1 VKKYKAKELRTFAS
15 DEWMAGATK
24 KYRKVFDKAETTY
37 IRVEFSFY
45 NKLFD
50 EENWTCTTILKC
62 FDLTDGKKTEIC
74 SLETPREVK
83 MDENIVYI
91 RDGWGNATEGA
102 YWKKGEYSWE
112 AYIDNELVSEAKFVI
127 NDVAKVTIENNP
139 YFEVEYIK
147 LFTGDFNRWESTA
160 PRTYLK
166 KIKRETTQYVWV
178 EAKIKNKVNL
188 DWNYEIFFNF
198 FDDAYQL
205 KGQVQ
210 REGKVEK
217 DKLDYSYTFD
227 VGWGNEVPG
236 SWKDEKYAVEILFM
250 DTMVAMVEFEAG
262 AEDEEGI
269 PQLILGGQRLVST
282 GGTASS
288 GQVQTGATAVE
299 ETMEELLAKLDTL
312 TGLTEVKKNIRDHIN
327 YLNFIKLRQE
337 KGFDESGKLSLHSVF
352 TGNPGTGKTTVVNML
367 GKIYKKMGM
376 LSKGHVTE
384 VDRADLVGEYIGQ
397 TAPKTRKAI
406 DSARGGILF
415 IDEAYS
421 LARQGDDA
429 KDFGKEVVE
438 IILKEM
444 SDGPGDIAIMVA
456 GYPKEMDTFIDSNP
470 GLKSRFSHYY
480 NFEDYLP
487 EELLQ
492 ITLIASEKK
501 GVTLT
506 EDAKKYL
513 GEQFVEVYRT
523 RDKSFGNARMAI
535 GVLEEAKMDM
545 GLRLMKSPDLAELS
559 KEAMSTIEVDDVR
572 SAFGGRQKKK
582 ADFAINEKMLREALD
597 ELNGLVGMSNI
608 KAEVSELVKL
618 VRFYRETGKEVLNR
632 FSLHAVFTGN
642 PGTGKTTL
650 ARIIA
655 KIYKGLG
662 LLEKGH
668 IVEVDRQGLVAGF
681 VGQTA
686 IKTQERIDE
695 AVGGVLFIDEAY
707 ALGEGGE
714 NDFGK
719 EAVEVVL
726 KKMEDMRGQFAVIVA
741 GYPDN
746 MHRFIETNPGL
757 KSRFDRNYDFKDYTA
772 DELLV
777 IGNNLLAAE
786 KLNPT
791 PEAEAHLKAYLDFV
805 YQSRDKFFGNA
816 RTVRQ
821 VIGEAIKNQHLR
833 MASLAAAERTAAAL
847 STLTMEDVA
856 EFVLKSENE
865 TGRQQLGFR
874 FGS

>member
-1 VKKYKAKELRTFAS
+1 MKKYKSKELRTFAS
-15 DEWMAGATK
+15 DEWMMGSTK

-45 NKLFD
+45 NKGFD
-50 EENWTCTTILKC
+50 EENWSCTTTFKC
-62 FDLTDGKKTEIC
+62 FDLTGGQKKELC
-74 SLETPREVK
+74 SLETKRDVK

-112 AYIDNELVSEAKFVI
+112 VFVDNELAAESKFVV
-127 NDVAKVTIENNP
+127 NDIGKVTIEHNP

-147 LFTGDFNRWESTA
+147 LFTGDFNSWEKKE
-160 PRTYLK
+160 RTYLK
-166 KIKRETTQYVWV
+166 KINKTTTQYVWV
-178 EAKIKNKVNL
+178 EAKIKNKIGL
-188 DWNYEIFFNF
+188 DWQYEIFFNF

-205 KGQVQ
+205 KGQVS

-217 DKLDYSYTFD
+217 EKMDYGYTFD
-227 VGWGNEVPG
+227 VGWGNDVPG
-236 SWKDEKYAVEILFM
+236 SWKDDKYVMEIVFM
-250 DTMVAMVEFEAG
+250 DTMIAMVEFQAGEA
-262 AEDEEGI
+262 DEEGI
-269 PQLILGGQRLVST
+269 PELILGGQRLVATSGNAST
-282 GGTASS
+282 AK
-288 GQVQTGATAVE
+288 VQNDQKPTE
-299 ETMEELLAKLDTL
+299 ETLEELLAKLDAL

-337 KGFDESGKLSLHSVF
+337 KGFEENTKVNLHSVF

-367 GKIYKKMGM
+367 GMIYKKMGL
-376 LSKGHVTE
+376 LSKGHVSE

-406 DSARGGILF
+406 DAARGGILF
-415 IDEAYS
+415 VDEAYA
-421 LARQGDDA
+421 LARPGDDA

-438 IILKEM
+438 ILLKEM
-444 SDGPGDIAIMVA
+444 SDGAGDIGIMAA
-456 GYPKEMDTFIDSNP
+456 GYPKEMNGFIDSNP
-470 GLKSRFSHYY
+470 GLKSRFANYY
-480 NFEDYLP
+480 HFDDYLP
-487 EELLQ
+487 EELSV
-492 ITLIASEKK
+492 IAMSSAEKK
-501 GVTLT
+501 GVQFTP
-506 EDAKKYL
+506 DAKKL
-513 GEQFVEVYRT
+513 LDEQFVELYRT
-523 RDKSFGNARMAI
+523 RDHSFGNARLAI
-535 GVLEEAKMDM
+535 AVIEEAKMEM
-545 GLRLMKSPDLAELS
+545 GLRLMKVQDYASLS
-559 KEAMSTIEVDDVR
+559 KEALSTIELQDVEK
-572 SAFGGRQKKK
+572 AFGGRNKKK
-582 ADFAINEKMLREALD
+582 ADFAVNEKMLREAMD
-597 ELNGLVGMSNI
+597 ELNGLVGMNNI
-608 KAEVSELVKL
+608 KAEVNELVKL

-662 LLEKGH
+662 LLEKGNL
-668 IVEVDRQGLVAGF
+668 VEVDRQGLVAGYI
-681 VGQTA
+681 GHTA
-686 IKTQERIDE
+686 IKTQAKIDE
-695 AVGGVLFIDEAY
+695 ALGGVLFIDEAY
-707 ALGEGGE
+707 ALGEGSE

-726 KKMEDMRGQFAVIVA
+726 KKMEDLRGQFAVIVA

-746 MHRFIETNPGL
+746 MHRFMETNPGL
-757 KSRFDRNYDFKDYTA
+757 KSRFDRNYDFKDYSA
-772 DELLV
+772 EELFE
-777 IGNNLLAAE
+777 IAKNILAKE

-791 PEAEAHLKAYLDFV
+791 TEAVTHLKSYFDTL

-821 VIGEAIKNQHLR
+821 VIAEAIKNQHLR
-833 MASLAAAERTAAAL
+833 MASLNASERSADVL

-856 EFVLKSENE
+856 EFVLKNE